1 MTIHKILEFFVASA
15 KVHDLAL
22 GSIEWHLPFSRLIC
36 QMLQVLR
43 EKVTSLSTTD
53 FSKKFGVIGELVHWT
68 NYASPEI
75 VNEDQ
80 E

>member
-1 MTIHKILEFFVASA
+1 MTLH
-15 KVHDLAL
+15 LAVL
-22 GSIEWHLPFSRLIC
+22 NGILPFSRPVC
-36 QMLQVLR
+36 QMLQVLL